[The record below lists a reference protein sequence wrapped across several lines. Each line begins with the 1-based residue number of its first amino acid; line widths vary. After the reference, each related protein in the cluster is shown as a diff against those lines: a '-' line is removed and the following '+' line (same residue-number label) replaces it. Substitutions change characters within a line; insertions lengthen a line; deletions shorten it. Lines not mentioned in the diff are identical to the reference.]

1 MAREQIKDWTGKIL
15 GYTEERGNKIWLHNF
30 QGQMVA
36 YYDKSTGKTYDWQGR
51 MLAQGNTLMMM
62 LK

>member
-15 GYTEERGNKIWLHNF
+15 GYTEERGNKILLHNF

-36 YYDKSTGKTYDWQGR
+36 YYDKST
-51 MLAQGNTLMMM
+51 
-62 LK
+62 